1 VILLTSSRILIT
13 GAGGFIGSHTTELL
27 LKSGFDVT
35 ALCHYNNLQST
46 GWLERSAS
54 NGNLSIVFSDVTDSG
69 HMDELIS
76 DHDLVIHLAAMIAIP
91 YSYVAPRS
99 YLNTNIEGTFNVL
112 EGIRRH
118 KKRLINISTSEVYGT
133 PKVLPITE
141 MNSIHPQ
148 SPYAAS
154 KVAADALCNSF
165 IDSYGLDISIIR
177 PFNTYGPRQ
186 SQRALIPTIL
196 TQVASGNKVISLGN
210 LDAQRDFTFVGD
222 TALAIK
228 CAVESQEIKG
238 KTIHLGTGI
247 TISVQDLVSL
257 IGKVIGTD
265 IEIEVDHLRQRPAA
279 SEVEVLQ
286 SDPSYAKKT
295 LGWEYTISLEEGI
308 RRTYQWIQKN
318 LQKYS
323 DPKKYII

>member
-1 VILLTSSRILIT
+1 MSILTSSRILIT

-27 LKSGFDVT
+27 VNSGFEVS
-35 ALCHYNNLQST
+35 ALCHYNNVQST
-46 GWLERSAS
+46 GWLDISSA
-54 NGNLSIVFSDVTDSG
+54 NDNFNIVFSDVTDSG
-69 HMDELIS
+69 RMDELIS
-76 DHDLVIHLAAMIAIP
+76 EHNLVIHFAAMIAIP

-99 YLNTNIEGTFNVL
+99 YLNTNIEGTFNIL
-112 EGIRRH
+112 EAVRRH

-141 MNSIHPQ
+141 MNTIQPQ

-165 IDSYGLDISIIR
+165 IDSYDLDISIIR

-196 TQVASGNKVISLGN
+196 TQVAAGNKVISLGN
-210 LDAQRDFTFVGD
+210 LDTQRDFTYVGD
-222 TALAIK
+222 TARAIK
-228 CAVESQEIKG
+228 LAVESQEIKG
-238 KTIHLGTGI
+238 KTIHLGTGT
-247 TISVQDLVSL
+247 TISVQELVSL

-265 IEIEVDHLRQRPAA
+265 IEVKVDHLRQRPLA
-279 SEVEVLQ
+279 SEVGILQ
-286 SDPSYAKKT
+286 SDPSYAKSI
-295 LGWEYTISLEEGI
+295 LGWQYEISLEEGI
-308 RRTYQWIQKN
+308 ERTYRWVQDN

-323 DPKKYII
+323 DPRKYVI